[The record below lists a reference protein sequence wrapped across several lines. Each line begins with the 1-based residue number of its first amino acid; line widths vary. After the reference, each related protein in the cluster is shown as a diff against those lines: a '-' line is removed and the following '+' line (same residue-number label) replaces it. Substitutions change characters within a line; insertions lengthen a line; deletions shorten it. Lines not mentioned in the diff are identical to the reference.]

1 MRIFPPLLCEK
12 KKKKTMK
19 KNHVIINKTLPCLIF
34 VPFDVEIIFWK
45 CLWLITSISD
55 TIELSIWQIGAFDGK
70 QNKK

>member
-1 MRIFPPLLCEK
+1 
-12 KKKKTMK
+12 MK
-19 KNHVIINKTLPCLIF
+19 KNHVIVNKTLPCLIF

-70 QNKK
+70 KIRNDDDMVCFLYVN